1 MYVFFF
7 ILDAYLISAGLFY
20 WISCSTEEI
29 VYAHYGLKY
38 KDFFNLCT
46 VFSLVLGR
54 LAVNGENLL
63 PNHPE
68 GCPADIPARL
78 PCFIAGK

>member
-1 MYVFFF
+1 MHGF
-7 ILDAYLISAGLFY
+7 
-20 WISCSTEEI
+20 
-29 VYAHYGLKY
+29 
-38 KDFFNLCT
+38 
-46 VFSLVLGR
+46 FSLVLGR